1 LHYLKKKKMDS
12 RDAITL
18 EQKVKYLKE
27 VENIY
32 RLSKKTLPP
41 KGKTWSQI
49 ADQHLRRALQMPV
62 INKDESLNVRKGRM
76 MHLHSPRTARIVE
89 RTLRNGTL
97 HPDVLH
103 MYRGD
108 NVQSVRDDKLFVHQK
123 VSPAADTPDVA
134 HFIQHSAADELY
146 PDGHLQGFGFV
157 PREHNVE
164 SHVPLEPAGEGNAP
178 TGGFV

>member
-1 LHYLKKKKMDS
+1 MDS

-18 EQKVKYLKE
+18 EQKLKYLQE

-41 KGKTWSQI
+41 KGKTWSQL
-49 ADQHLRRALQMPV
+49 ADQHLRRALQLPV
-62 INKDESLNVRKGRM
+62 IDKDESLNVRKGRM

-108 NVQSVRDDKLFVHQK
+108 NVQSVRDDDLVVHQK
-123 VSPAADTPDVA
+123 VRPTADTPGVA
-134 HFIQHSAADELY
+134 HFIQHSGSDLVY

-164 SHVPLEPAGEGNAP
+164 SHVPLESAGERNAAVP
-178 TGGFV
+178 TQAAGGFV